1 MEFWGSGAG
10 SRRTWP
16 QNPCANPEGSAKR
29 FNKARIGRQ
38 TEENMKRHNTTLLA
52 LALLG
57 TVAMAPHVALA
68 DGSIKVGLLAT
79 LEGPFTVLGQDGV
92 RGAELALTEA
102 GYMAGGKKIEI
113 IKGSSDASPDSAVKA
128 ARKLVEQD
136 GVAIL
141 IGPLSGDEGIAVKDY
156 AKTQPNITFVNGTSA
171 AQDTTLRDPAPN
183 FFRFSTDGAQWMA
196 GLGDYAFN
204 VKKYKTVA
212 TVAED
217 YSFPYTQVFGFMA
230 GFCKAGGHV
239 PVKFWVPIG
248 NKDFSSI
255 IAAIPEKVDAIYV
268 ALGGADGIN
277 FLTQYQ
283 QAGGTAPLIGGSI
296 TVDQTVLGTKGKQR
310 DFVIGTPSAG
320 PIADNSDDP
329 AWKKFVADYKG
340 AYKDGFPSPSLF
352 AQGYYINTKA
362 VLLALDKV
370 GGDLSDK
377 EVKFRDTLSK
387 LEFDTPTGKVKLD
400 KNRQAIADN
409 YLTEVAKGDDGN
421 LYNKVIKVMPAVNQ
435 TLGIPEAD
443 FLKLGAVGR
452 DNPDCK

>member
-1 MEFWGSGAG
+1 ME
-10 SRRTWP
+10 
-16 QNPCANPEGSAKR
+16 E
-29 FNKARIGRQ
+29 I
-38 TEENMKRHNTTLLA
+38 MKKHKTTLLA

-57 TVAMAPHVALA
+57 SVATAPHAA
-68 DGSIKVGLLAT
+68 FAEDTIKVGLLAT

-92 RGAELALTEA
+92 RGAELALNEA
-102 GYMAGGKKIEI
+102 GYKAGGKKIEI

-141 IGPLSGDEGIAVKDY
+141 IGPLSGDEGVAVKDY
-156 AKTQPNITFVNGTSA
+156 AKTQPNVTFVNGTSA

-196 GLGDYAFN
+196 GLGEYAFN

-212 TVAED
+212 VVAED

-239 PVKFWVPIG
+239 PAKFWVPIG
-248 NKDFSSI
+248 AKDYSSV
-255 IAAIPEKVDAIYV
+255 IAAIPDKVDAIYV
-268 ALGGADGIN
+268 ALGGADGVN

-283 QAGGTAPLIGGSI
+283 QAGGAAPLIGGSI

-310 DFVIGTPSAG
+310 DYVVGTPSAG
-320 PIADNSDDP
+320 PIADNSEEP
-329 AWKKFVADYKG
+329 AWKKFVADYKA

-362 VLLALDKV
+362 VLLALDKI

-377 EVKFRDTLSK
+377 EVKLRDTLSK

-409 YLTEVAKGDDGN
+409 YLTEVAKGADGN
-421 LYNKVIKVMPAVNQ
+421 LYNKVIQVMPAVNQ

-443 FLKLGAVGR
+443 FLKLGPVGR